1 MARGSEEKGFW
12 GLVKKWSL
20 LVGAIG
26 ATLALAFAIWDEFGP
41 DPEPEARGAD
51 LAELAVE
58 AGLTFRQYLQ
68 RVDQD
73 PGGLD
78 EKTLARRGAFL
89 EFDVETTGL
98 AGEDLRLKWELL
110 HAATGD
116 ELGQEQGT
124 TITPGRKEDTIA
136 WHAFLPLPPGE
147 VGPFQARIELSG
159 EDGQPLARKRSEPF
173 SVA

>member
-1 MARGSEEKGFW
+1 MARRSEEKGFW
-12 GLVKKWSL
+12 GVVAKWSI

-26 ATLALAFAIWDEFGP
+26 ATLALAFTIWDRVTE
-41 DPEPEARGAD
+41 PEPETRDAN

-78 EKTLARRGAFL
+78 EETLDRRGAFL
-89 EFDVETTGL
+89 EFDVETSGL
-98 AGEDLRLKWELL
+98 AGEALRLKWELL

-116 ELGQEQGT
+116 ELGQEQAT
-124 TITPGRKEDTIA
+124 TIRPGRKEDTIA
-136 WHAFLPLPPGE
+136 WHAFLPLPAGE
-147 VGPFQARIELSG
+147 VGPFQARIELI
-159 EDGQPLARKRSEPF
+159 DAQGQPLARKRSEPF

>member
-1 MARGSEEKGFW
+1 VG
-12 GLVKKWSL
+12 KWSV

-26 ATLALAFAIWDEFGP
+26 ATLALVFTVWDKVG
-41 DPEPEARGAD
+41 PEPEPETRDAN
-51 LAELAVE
+51 LAELAIE

-78 EKTLARRGAFL
+78 EETLSRRGAFL

-98 AGEDLRLKWELL
+98 AGEALRLKWELL
-110 HAATGD
+110 QAATGD
-116 ELGQEQGT
+116 ELGQEQAT
-124 TITPGRKEDTIA
+124 TITPGRKDDTIA
-136 WHAFLPLPPGE
+136 WHAFLPIPPGE
-147 VGPFQARIELSG
+147 VGPFQARIELIDPQG
-159 EDGQPLARKRSEPF
+159 EPLARKRSEPF